1 MAFKLSDNF
10 GPLRKNWIK
19 GAIKRPG
26 AFRKKAEEAGM
37 STKAFAEKVIANK
50 DDYSARTGR
59 QAELAE
65 TLMGMNMNESPA
77 KMHTDK
83 HMRRQAEK
91 KARKTQGDAQDIYYE
106 MKSDKMEKEKKKGS
120 PAKKGET
127 YEEFKKRT
135 GKTSMKDYLRENPK
149 GSRGKSSPAKM
160 KSPAKKD
167 GKKGDLLSRG
177 VQKFKEG
184 KEKIKEEVK
193 KVVPEAKKFAKAIK
207 ESYKKSK
214 KLTGT
219 GGTSP
224 AKKVTKEPEYVKRA
238 KELAK
243 GDPKKEAR
251 LIKAAKKQP
260 KSSPAKLKKGSPAKG
275 YKSDAQR
282 KAVHASKADGGKGAP
297 SKLKKDSPA
306 EANKFMAALQAA
318 KDKGEKSFVV
328 NGKSYNVTSKK

>member
-26 AFRKKAEEAGM
+26 AFKAKAEKAGE
-37 STKAFAEKVIANK
+37 STKEYAKQVTDNPK
-50 DDYSARTGR
+50 SYDSRTVK
-59 QAELAE
+59 QAHLAE

-77 KMHTDK
+77 NMHTDK

-91 KARKTQGDAQDIYYE
+91 KAKKTQGDAQDIYYE
-106 MKSDKMEKEKKKGS
+106 MKSEKMEKEKKKG
-120 PAKKGET
+120 
-127 YEEFKKRT
+127 
-135 GKTSMKDYLRENPK
+135 
-149 GSRGKSSPAKM
+149 SPAKM

-167 GKKGDLLSRG
+167 GKKGDLLSKGIEAVKRG
-177 VQKFKEG
+177 YKKTKEDV
-184 KEKIKEEVK
+184 KNIAKEVK
-193 KVVPEAKKFAKAIK
+193 QG
-207 ESYKKSK
+207 YKKTK
-214 KLTGT
+214 KVAGT

-224 AKKVTKEPEYVKRA
+224 AT
-238 KELAK
+238 
-243 GDPKKEAR
+243 
-251 LIKAAKKQP
+251 
-260 KSSPAKLKKGSPAKG
+260 LKKGSPAKG

>member
-1 MAFKLSDNF
+1 MGFKLSDNF

-37 STKAFAEKVIANK
+37 STKAFAEKVVANK

-120 PAKKGET
+120 PAKKVTKEPEYIKRAKELAKGDP
-127 YEEFKKRT
+127 KKQARLI
-135 GKTSMKDYLRENPK
+135 KAAEKQP
-149 GSRGKSSPAKM
+149 KSSPAKM

-167 GKKGDLLSRG
+167 HIGPL
-177 VQKFKEG
+177 G
-184 KEKIKEEVK
+184 KEKIEK
-193 KVVPEAKKFAKAIK
+193 KKK
-207 ESYKKSK
+207 
-214 KLTGT
+214 G
-219 GGTSP
+219 
-224 AKKVTKEPEYVKRA
+224 
-238 KELAK
+238 
-243 GDPKKEAR
+243 
-251 LIKAAKKQP
+251 

>member
-193 KVVPEAKKFAKAIK
+193 KVVPKAKKLAKEVK
-207 ESYKKSK
+207 EGYKKTK

-219 GGTSP
+219 GGT
-224 AKKVTKEPEYVKRA
+224 
-238 KELAK
+238 
-243 GDPKKEAR
+243 
-251 LIKAAKKQP
+251 
-260 KSSPAKLKKGSPAKG
+260 SPAKLKKGSPAKG

>member
-177 VQKFKEG
+177 VDAAK
-184 KEKIKEEVK
+184 KIVKKAENVPAVRAGK
-193 KVVPEAKKFAKAIK
+193 KVVKAVKKFAKETNKLSGKGFPK
-207 ESYKKSK
+207 E
-214 KLTGT
+214 
-219 GGTSP
+219 
-224 AKKVTKEPEYVKRA
+224 
-238 KELAK
+238 
-243 GDPKKEAR
+243 
-251 LIKAAKKQP
+251 
-260 KSSPAKLKKGSPAKG
+260 SPAKLKKGSPAKG

>member
-177 VQKFKEG
+177 VDAAK
-184 KEKIKEEVK
+184 KIVKKAENVPAVRAGK
-193 KVVPEAKKFAKAIK
+193 KVVKAVKKFAKETNKLSGKGFPK
-207 ESYKKSK
+207 E
-214 KLTGT
+214 
-219 GGTSP
+219 SP

>member
-26 AFRKKAEEAGM
+26 AFKAKAEKAGE
-37 STKAFAEKVIANK
+37 STKEYAKQVTDNPK
-50 DDYSARTGR
+50 SYDSRTVK
-59 QAELAE
+59 QAHLAE

-77 KMHTDK
+77 NMHTDK

-91 KARKTQGDAQDIYYE
+91 KAKKTQGDAQDIYYE
-106 MKSDKMEKEKKKGS
+106 MKSEKMEKEKKKGS
-120 PAKKGET
+120 PAK
-127 YEEFKKRT
+127 
-135 GKTSMKDYLRENPK
+135 M
-149 GSRGKSSPAKM
+149 
-160 KSPAKKD
+160 KKD
-167 GKKGDLLSRG
+167 GHMKKGPNSPT
-177 VQKFKEG
+177 
-184 KEKIKEEVK
+184 K
-193 KVVPEAKKFAKAIK
+193 K
-207 ESYKKSK
+207 
-214 KLTGT
+214 
-219 GGTSP
+219 
-224 AKKVTKEPEYVKRA
+224 
-238 KELAK
+238 
-243 GDPKKEAR
+243 
-251 LIKAAKKQP
+251 
-260 KSSPAKLKKGSPAKG
+260 SPAKLKKGSPAKG

>member
-37 STKAFAEKVIANK
+37 STKAFAKKVVANK

-91 KARKTQGDAQDIYYE
+91 KAKKTKGDAQDIYYE
-106 MKSDKMEKEKKKGS
+106 MKSDKMEKEKKKG
-120 PAKKGET
+120 
-127 YEEFKKRT
+127 
-135 GKTSMKDYLRENPK
+135 
-149 GSRGKSSPAKM
+149 
-160 KSPAKKD
+160 
-167 GKKGDLLSRG
+167 
-177 VQKFKEG
+177 
-184 KEKIKEEVK
+184 
-193 KVVPEAKKFAKAIK
+193 
-207 ESYKKSK
+207 
-214 KLTGT
+214 
-219 GGTSP
+219 SP

-260 KSSPAKLKKGSPAKG
+260 KSSPAKMKSPAKKDGKKGDLLSRGVDAAKKIVKKAKNVPVVRAGKKAVKAAKKFAKETNKLSGQGFQKESPANLKKGSPAKG

-297 SKLKKDSPA
+297 SKLKKESPA

-328 NGKSYNVTSKK
+328 NGKNYNVTSKK

>member
-1 MAFKLSDNF
+1 MGFKLSDNF

-26 AFRKKAEEAGM
+26 AFKAKAEKAGE
-37 STKAFAEKVIANK
+37 STKEYAKQVTDNPK
-50 DDYSARTGR
+50 SYDSRTVK
-59 QAELAE
+59 QAHLAE

-77 KMHTDK
+77 NMHTDK

-91 KARKTQGDAQDIYYE
+91 KAKKTQGDAQDIYYE
-106 MKSDKMEKEKKKGS
+106 MKSEKMEKEKKK
-120 PAKKGET
+120 
-127 YEEFKKRT
+127 
-135 GKTSMKDYLRENPK
+135 D
-149 GSRGKSSPAKM
+149 SPAKM
-160 KSPAKKD
+160 KSPAKK
-167 GKKGDLLSRG
+167 
-177 VQKFKEG
+177 
-184 KEKIKEEVK
+184 
-193 KVVPEAKKFAKAIK
+193 
-207 ESYKKSK
+207 
-214 KLTGT
+214 
-219 GGTSP
+219 
-224 AKKVTKEPEYVKRA
+224 VTKEPDYVKRA

-243 GDPKKEAR
+243 GDTKKEAR
-251 LIKAAKKQP
+251 LIKAAKKQI

-328 NGKSYNVTSKK
+328 NGKNYNVTSKK

>member
-1 MAFKLSDNF
+1 
-10 GPLRKNWIK
+10 
-19 GAIKRPG
+19 
-26 AFRKKAEEAGM
+26 M

-91 KARKTQGDAQDIYYE
+91 KARKTKGDAQDIYYE

-120 PAKKGET
+120 PAKKVEPHGMYADQGLIKSYKKGDKHVAIDKSEHNT
-127 YEEFKKRT
+127 YKEERIASAKALAKA
-135 GKTSMKDYLRENPK
+135 KAKAKANK
-149 GSRGKSSPAKM
+149 GKSSPAKM
-160 KSPAKKD
+160 KSPAKQTEHKTLLGATVKLKD
-167 GKKGDLLSRG
+167 GDKAMGIVDARKGKANYEQVIKPAIKKSLQRRKKLAKTAIDIG
-177 VQKFKEG
+177 
-184 KEKIKEEVK
+184 K
-193 KVVPEAKKFAKAIK
+193 KV
-207 ESYKKSK
+207 
-214 KLTGT
+214 
-219 GGTSP
+219 
-224 AKKVTKEPEYVKRA
+224 
-238 KELAK
+238 LAPTM
-243 GDPKKEAR
+243 G
-251 LIKAAKKQP
+251 P
-260 KSSPAKLKKGSPAKG
+260 KSGKSPAKLKKGSPAKG

>member
-50 DDYSARTGR
+50 GDYSARTGR

-120 PAKKGET
+120 PAKKVEPHGMYADQGLIKSYRKGDKHVAIDKSEHNT
-127 YEEFKKRT
+127 YKEERIASAKALAKA
-135 GKTSMKDYLRENPK
+135 KAKANK
-149 GSRGKSSPAKM
+149 GKSSPAKM

-177 VQKFKEG
+177 VDAA
-184 KEKIKEEVK
+184 K
-193 KVVPEAKKFAKAIK
+193 KVVKKAAPVVLGGIG
-207 ESYKKSK
+207 ESVTKSVK
-214 KLTGT
+214 KLKKVAKETNKLSGT
-219 GGTSP
+219 GFPKGSP
-224 AKKVTKEPEYVKRA
+224 AH
-238 KELAK
+238 
-243 GDPKKEAR
+243 
-251 LIKAAKKQP
+251 
-260 KSSPAKLKKGSPAKG
+260 LKKGSPAKG